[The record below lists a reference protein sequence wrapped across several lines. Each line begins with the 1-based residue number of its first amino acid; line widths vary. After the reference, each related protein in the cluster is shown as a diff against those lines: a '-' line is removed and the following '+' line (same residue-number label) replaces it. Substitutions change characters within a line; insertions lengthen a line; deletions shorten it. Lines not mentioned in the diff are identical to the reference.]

1 MSVGG
6 EVLCGIVTA
15 VEHLPVPAYAL
26 DVRGVVLA
34 WNPALARLT
43 GLAGHD
49 VVGRGDGSHAVPF
62 TGAKGRLLADLALGP
77 STEVPPCLTEVERH
91 DGILTARLAAGPPGP
106 NRTFAVRASPVVARG
121 EVIGVVEVVLAPL
134 AGEPDPTAGHE
145 TVARLLRTTRHDIK
159 NELTIVLGYIGLAI
173 DSTEDP
179 VTRAGLDRAVAAAG
193 EIGRLVE
200 FSREIEE
207 LGKRPLEVRAL
218 GVLVREAA
226 DEAGLE
232 GIDLEISVPEA
243 AVTADP
249 AVLSVFE
256 HLFERLFQYSAATV
270 PRPTRIRVTARGDDP
285 LLIVYEDDAFPVD
298 RGQHPDRSFT
308 RDLARG
314 LVLLRDLL
322 SLVGIDLAV
331 TLDPLRLEL
340 RIPGTHLRA
349 G

>member
-6 EVLCGIVTA
+6 EILCGIVAA

-43 GLAGHD
+43 GLAGQD
-49 VVGRGDGSHAVPF
+49 VVGRGDGAHAVPF
-62 TGAKGRLLADLALGP
+62 TGAKGHLLAGLVLGL
-77 STEVPPCLTEVERH
+77 STEVPSCLTGVERH
-91 DGILTARLAAGPPGP
+91 EGILTARLATAAPGP
-106 NRTFAVRASPVVARG
+106 DRTFAVRASPIVARG
-121 EVIGVVEVVLAPL
+121 EVIGAVEVVLAPL
-134 AGEPDPTAGHE
+134 PGEPDPTAGHV
-145 TVARLLRTTRHDIK
+145 TIARLLRTTRHDIK
-159 NELTIVLGYIGLAI
+159 NELTIVLGYIGLAR

-207 LGKRPLEVRAL
+207 LGKRPLEVRDL
-218 GVLVREAA
+218 ETLVREAA
-226 DEAGLE
+226 NEADLE
-232 GIDLEISVPEA
+232 GIDLEIAVPEA

-249 AVLSVFE
+249 AVLSVLE
-256 HLFERLFQYSAATV
+256 HLFERLFRYSAATV
-270 PRPTRIRVTARGDDP
+270 PRPTQIRVTASGDDP
-285 LLIVYEDDAFPVD
+285 LLIVYEDDAPPVD
-298 RGQHPDRSFT
+298 RTEHPDRSFS

-322 SLVGIDLAV
+322 ALGGIDLAV

>member
-6 EVLCGIVTA
+6 EILCGVVAA

-26 DVRGVVLA
+26 DARGVIIA

-43 GLAGHD
+43 GLAGQD
-49 VVGRGDGSHAVPF
+49 VVGRGDGAHAVPF
-62 TGAKGRLLADLALGP
+62 TGAKGHLLAGLVLGL
-77 STEVPPCLTEVERH
+77 STEVPSCLTGVERH
-91 DGILTARLAAGPPGP
+91 EGILTARLATAAPGP
-106 NRTFAVRASPVVARG
+106 DRTFAVRASPIVARG
-121 EVIGVVEVVLAPL
+121 EVIGAVEVVLAPL
-134 AGEPDPTAGHE
+134 PGEPDPTAGHV
-145 TVARLLRTTRHDIK
+145 TIARLLRTTRHDIK
-159 NELTIVLGYIGLAI
+159 NELTIVLGYIGLAR

-207 LGKRPLEVRAL
+207 LGKRPLEVRDL
-218 GVLVREAA
+218 ETLVREAA
-226 DEAGLE
+226 NEADLE
-232 GIDLEISVPEA
+232 GIDLEMAVPEA

-249 AVLSVFE
+249 AVLSVLE
-256 HLFERLFQYSAATV
+256 HLFERLFRYSAATV
-270 PRPTRIRVTARGDDP
+270 PRPTQIRVTASGDDP
-285 LLIVYEDDAFPVD
+285 LLIVYEDDAPPVD
-298 RGQHPDRSFT
+298 RTEHPDRSFS

-322 SLVGIDLAV
+322 ALGGIDLAV